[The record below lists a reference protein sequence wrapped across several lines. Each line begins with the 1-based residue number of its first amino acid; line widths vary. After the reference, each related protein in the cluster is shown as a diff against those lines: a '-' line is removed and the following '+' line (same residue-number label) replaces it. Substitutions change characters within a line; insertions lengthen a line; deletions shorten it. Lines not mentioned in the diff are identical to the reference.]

1 MDAITKIRFKQT
13 GPEAILG
20 PLEAKVLSVLWDKKS
35 ARVRD
40 LHAIIRKDKNVALT
54 SVAVMLD
61 RLHKKQLVPRSVA
74 VGRGGR
80 HYVYAPALT
89 REAFDYTT
97 LDAIVSKLL
106 DTFGD
111 SAVAYFNDKFS
122 RKK

>member
-1 MDAITKIRFKQT
+1 MDTITKIRFKQT
-13 GPEAILG
+13 GPETILS
-20 PLEAKVLSVLWDKKS
+20 PLEAKVLSALWDKKS

-40 LHAIIRKDKNVALT
+40 LHTIIRKDTNVALT

-61 RLHKKQLVPRSVA
+61 RLHKKQLVTRTVS

-80 HYVYAPALT
+80 HYTYAPALT

-97 LDAIVSKLL
+97 LDTIVSKLL